1 MEWNYAVFKKLLNG
15 GMVWVAVVGDLKK
28 AEQRLNKLA
37 RNSTAEYC
45 VYDLRTG
52 DLVAR
57 RQAAG
62 KPHRAISGTPPTR
75 KSGGDA

>member
-1 MEWNYAVFKKLLNG
+1 MEWNYGVFKKLPNG

-28 AEQRLNKLA
+28 AEQRLKKLA
-37 RNSTAEYC
+37 RHSTGEYC

-57 RQAAG
+57 RQSAG
-62 KPHRAISGTPPTR
+62 NPRRAISGSSPTR